1 VPTKVV
7 SAQDGLRLTVNAMTK
22 DPTLIPARLIQNLE
36 KEFITDALL
45 RTLPATKS
53 GVYVYDESTP
63 MFADGSAAI
72 VEEFGEI
79 PVITGRQGDR
89 KAAYTVKR
97 ALAMMVSQEMINRN
111 DVDRVNTQIRQIRN
125 TMVRTWE
132 TSFLQAL
139 FTLTTNTQAAVGA
152 WSGGTSKIRNDLAL
166 ASKKIAD
173 SAPTSDPDNY
183 FGFQADTLVIGHTSR
198 TDLMTNADFN
208 AAFSSQGPLAAKNTG
223 YTGELPGQ
231 FFGLNIMVSRELD
244 RLYPGKAILL
254 QRKVVGGI
262 GDERPLR
269 ATELYPDRPR
279 ETFRSDL
286 VRQSAVVIDQP
297 GAACLITGV

>member
-1 VPTKVV
+1 MPTKVV